1 MTDNVTSA
9 ICDPPLG
16 SLNVA
21 VNLCGEPASTNN
33 IAETGDAA
41 RIPAGAEFRVLEQ
54 PQRIRLKQRIRPNR
68 MFELLHHNDSR
79 PASIE
84 VAAQY
89 RASGGPQISLSSGF
103 RLHAWTTI
111 MEEDCVVDELA
122 ELFPEKARLVTATLS
137 QSLTALR
144 NTSSARNPAAPAPSS
159 WATQPVRVNDPGT

>member
-21 VNLCGEPASTNN
+21 VNLCGEPASTDN

-41 RIPAGAEFRVLEQ
+41 RITAGVELRVVEQ

-68 MFELLHHNDSR
+68 MFELLHHNESR
-79 PASIE
+79 PASIVLSNNRQTYCRYIE

-89 RASGGPQISLSSGF
+89 RASGGQKILLSTGF
-103 RLHAWTTI
+103 RVHAWTTI
-111 MEEDCVVDELA
+111 IKILLLEEDCFVDELA

-137 QSLTALR
+137 QTL
-144 NTSSARNPAAPAPSS
+144 
-159 WATQPVRVNDPGT
+159 